1 MTTALDVAAGFGM
14 FLVINATNMQ
24 VGLGCI
30 SMYFIVGV
38 LVAPTPMIA
47 LK

>member
-1 MTTALDVAAGFGM
+1 VTTALDVAAGFGM

-24 VGLGCI
+24 VGLGVCA
-30 SMYFIVGV
+30 MCFIVGV
-38 LVAPTPMIA
+38 LMAPTIA